1 MSGFSDGVSKLWIVR
16 IRGKAPNVYGLQSE
30 HAAIDHLIRHLM
42 VWSETI
48 EGMTDAEEDARILRV
63 KAKIQAT
70 VDHALK
76 HMDERETGVNDLN
89 EADPPDTGDPPS
101 YEEADNN
108 G

>member
-16 IRGKAPNVYGLQSE
+16 IHGNALDVNGFQTSRE
-30 HAAIDHLIRHLM
+30 AIDHLIRGLL
-42 VWSETI
+42 VWSETG
-48 EGMTDAEEDARILRV
+48 EGMTEDARILSV

-76 HMDERETGVNDLN
+76 HMDERETTEVD
-89 EADPPDTGDPPS
+89 GD
-101 YEEADNN
+101 